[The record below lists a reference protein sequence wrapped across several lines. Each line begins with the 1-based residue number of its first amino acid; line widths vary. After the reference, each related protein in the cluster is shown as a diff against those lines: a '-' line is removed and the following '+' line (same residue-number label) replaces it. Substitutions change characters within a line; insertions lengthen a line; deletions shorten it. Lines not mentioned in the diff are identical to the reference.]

1 MGRDYIFT
9 SESVSEGHP
18 DKVADQISDGVLDA
32 IIAKDKEARVA
43 CESMVNTGLAI
54 IFGEI
59 TTSAYVEM
67 SEIVRNTINGIGY
80 HDPDFGFDY
89 RTCSVMVAID
99 EQSQDIAVGVNPDDE
114 EETEQGAGDQGL
126 MFGYACDETD
136 ELMPMPITY
145 SHRLVQKLADVRKS
159 NEIDFLGPDAK
170 SQVTVRYEDDQPVA
184 IDTVVVSTQHLST
197 VSLQEVKSAV
207 METCIKRVIP
217 EDLLDENTDYYINPT
232 GRFVQG
238 GPKADAGLTGRK
250 IIVDTYGGMGRHGG
264 GAFSGK
270 DPSKVDRSATYQA
283 RHIAKNIVAAD
294 LADRCDVQLAY
305 AIGVAEPVS
314 VMVNTYGTGKVSED
328 KISEAVRHHFAMK
341 PADIIDSLDLLRP
354 IYQETAAY
362 GHFGRPDFTWES
374 TNKADAL
381 ADELL

>member
-1 MGRDYIFT
+1 MRDDYIFT

-32 IIAKDKEARVA
+32 IIEKDDEARVA

-80 HDPDFGFDY
+80 NDPDFGFDY

-99 EQSQDIAVGVNPDDE
+99 EQSPDIAVGVNPDDE
-114 EETEQGAGDQGL
+114 SDQGAGDQGL
-126 MFGYACDETD
+126 MFGYACDETK

-145 SHRLVQKLADVRKS
+145 SHRLVEKLADVRKS
-159 NEIDFLGPDAK
+159 NEIDFLGPDSK
-170 SQVTVRYEDDQPVA
+170 SQVTVRYEDGEPVA
-184 IDTVVVSTQHLST
+184 LDTVVVSTQHLAT
-197 VSLQEVKSAV
+197 VDLDQVESAV
-207 METCIKRVIP
+207 METVIKRVCP
-217 EDLLDENTDYYINPT
+217 DQLLTEDTDYYINPT

-250 IIVDTYGGMGRHGG
+250 IIVDTYGGMGSHGG

-294 LADRCDVQLAY
+294 LASECDVQLAY
-305 AIGVAEPVS
+305 AIGVPEPVS
-314 VMVNTYGTGKVSED
+314 VMVDTHGTGNVKEP
-328 KISEAVRHHFAMK
+328 KIEQAVRNHFALR
-341 PADIIDSLDLLRP
+341 PAELIDALDLLRP
-354 IYQETAAY
+354 IYQDTAAY

-374 TNKADAL
+374 TSKADAL
-381 ADELL
+381 RDELL